1 MYSTKFQE
9 MNASWDALNKQVV
22 TMATNLGIGQGVKV
36 GAQLVVDADHPDQL
50 NEAVGVSPPVCRAE
64 DKCNLGN

>member
-50 NEAVGVSPPVCRAE
+50 NEAVGVSQPVCRAE